1 MLTIL
6 ITRTNRSFWR
16 SKPSRAVMTA
26 ITINIVLTITLSRL
40 GWGIVAIRATTISAV
55 LAITLVTGVLL
66 TRMRRL
72 L

>member
-1 MLTIL
+1 
-6 ITRTNRSFWR
+6 
-16 SKPSRAVMTA
+16 
-26 ITINIVLTITLSRL
+26 
-40 GWGIVAIRATTISAV
+40 RATTISAV